1 VVLVGLVGIV
11 VAAAL
16 DRRGLGSWDLDADL
30 DRLTAGSAVV
40 LVAAG
45 LLSLASS
52 RRTRVVAVVLAAA
65 SAVVLVGVVARVFG
79 GGADPARTSAGWRR
93 VLPVLLATAVTALG
107 GTAAA
112 AAVIDAP
119 VRATTA
125 PEAEPAPL
133 EYRADA
139 AHWTWRGGGAVRDV
153 RAAGAGV
160 VVAGDD
166 GVTALDGTTGAAR
179 WTFRRV
185 GAGLTDLL
193 VSPDRRTV
201 VTIHAGPAARAAVL
215 TVLDATTGERRWELV
230 TDRKPVALLTDGV
243 LAVDELLAV
252 GGDDPPRSRTTA
264 RDIGSGAVLWTWEP
278 PPGCDSTL
286 LHPAVSATV
295 VPVKTS
301 CQDGLVLRGLDG
313 RTGSVTWTLR
323 TRPFDPYSSDPL
335 RTTPDGTRLVAA
347 GSGDRVVVDT
357 ATGTPVG
364 RIPYDAGFPRPS
376 GEGRIAVA
384 GGDPER
390 VVAAVDPA
398 SGALQPV
405 QEGCPAEVTAT
416 VTDRGVLRLC
426 RTASTFAVQTDGA
439 APVPV
444 DLGRRDQFVA
454 LDLLRDAFVV
464 PAPGAV
470 VVGTAGPDGAVVGMG

>member
-1 VVLVGLVGIV
+1 V
-11 VAAAL
+11 
-16 DRRGLGSWDLDADL
+16 
-30 DRLTAGSAVV
+30 
-40 LVAAG
+40 
-45 LLSLASS
+45 
-52 RRTRVVAVVLAAA
+52 
-65 SAVVLVGVVARVFG
+65 
-79 GGADPARTSAGWRR
+79 
-93 VLPVLLATAVTALG
+93 
-107 GTAAA
+107 
-112 AAVIDAP
+112 
-119 VRATTA
+119 
-125 PEAEPAPL
+125 
-133 EYRADA
+133 
-139 AHWTWRGGGAVRDV
+139 
-153 RAAGAGV
+153 GV

-166 GVTALDGTTGAAR
+166 GATAVDGTTGAAR

-215 TVLDATTGERRWELV
+215 TVLDATTGERRWELA

-243 LAVDELLAV
+243 LAVDELLEV

-295 VPVKTS
+295 VPVETS
-301 CQDGLVLRGLDG
+301 CQDGLALHGLDG

-323 TRPFDPYSSDPL
+323 TRPFDSYSSDPL
-335 RTTPDGTRLVAA
+335 RATPDGTRLVAA
-347 GSGDRVVVDT
+347 GAGDRVVVDT

-364 RIPYDAGFPRPS
+364 RIPYAAGFPRPS
-376 GEGRIAVA
+376 VEGRIAVA

-405 QEGCPAEVTAT
+405 QEGCRPKSRRRSPTAGCCGCAGRHRRSRCKPMALPRSRSTWGAATSSSRSTCSATRSSCPLPARWSSVPPGRTVPWSGWAETGAATSGGRRSAARRGGRIETGGEPGPGGGEVAGDLAGDAFG
-416 VTDRGVLRLC
+416 VGVPGRFAVGVRDDLAGDQHDLEGGEQVGDRRRSGTRHRRDVVAHESSVLRS
-426 RTASTFAVQTDGA
+426 ST
-439 APVPV
+439 
-444 DLGRRDQFVA
+444 GRA
-454 LDLLRDAFVV
+454 NSS
-464 PAPGAV
+464 PP
-470 VVGTAGPDGAVVGMG
+470 

>member
-1 VVLVGLVGIV
+1 
-11 VAAAL
+11 
-16 DRRGLGSWDLDADL
+16 
-30 DRLTAGSAVV
+30 
-40 LVAAG
+40 
-45 LLSLASS
+45 
-52 RRTRVVAVVLAAA
+52 
-65 SAVVLVGVVARVFG
+65 
-79 GGADPARTSAGWRR
+79 
-93 VLPVLLATAVTALG
+93 
-107 GTAAA
+107 
-112 AAVIDAP
+112 VIDAP

-125 PEAEPAPL
+125 SEAEPAPL
-133 EYRADA
+133 EYRADVA
-139 AHWTWRGGGAVRDV
+139 RWTWRGGGPVRDV
-153 RAAGAGV
+153 RAAGVGV

-185 GAGLTDLL
+185 RAGLTDLL

-215 TVLDATTGERRWELV
+215 TVLDATTGERRWELA

-243 LAVDELLAV
+243 LAVDELLEV
-252 GGDDPPRSRTTA
+252 GDDDPPRSRT
-264 RDIGSGAVLWTWEP
+264 R
-278 PPGCDSTL
+278 
-286 LHPAVSATV
+286 
-295 VPVKTS
+295 VPLETS
-301 CQDGLVLRGLDG
+301 CRDGLVLHGLDG

-347 GSGDRVVVDT
+347 GAGDRVVVDT
-357 ATGTPVG
+357 ATPVG
-364 RIPYDAGFPRPS
+364 RIPYAAGFPRPF

>member
-16 DRRGLGSWDLDADL
+16 GRRGLGSWNLDADL

-40 LVAAG
+40 LAAAG

-52 RRTRVVAVVLAAA
+52 RRTRVVAVVLAVAAGTASATAAVRAVATGLPGPSTGVLAAA

-79 GGADPARTSAGWRR
+79 GSGDPTRSGPSAKWRR

-112 AAVIDAP
+112 AAVVDAP

-133 EYRADA
+133 AYRADGA
-139 AHWTWRGGGAVRDV
+139 RWTWRGGGPVRDV

-193 VSPDRRTV
+193 VSPDRQTV

-215 TVLDATTGERRWELV
+215 TVLDATTGERRWELA
-230 TDRKPVALLTDGV
+230 TDRRPVALLTDGV
-243 LAVDELLAV
+243 LAVDELLEV
-252 GGDDPPRSRTTA
+252 GDDDPPRSRT
-264 RDIGSGAVLWTWEP
+264 R
-278 PPGCDSTL
+278 
-286 LHPAVSATV
+286 
-295 VPVKTS
+295 VPLETS
-301 CQDGLVLRGLDG
+301 CRDGLVLHGLDG

-335 RTTPDGTRLVAA
+335 RTAPDGTRLVAA
-347 GSGDRVVVDT
+347 
-357 ATGTPVG
+357 
-364 RIPYDAGFPRPS
+364 
-376 GEGRIAVA
+376 VA
-384 GGDPER
+384 AGDPER

-405 QEGCPAEVTAT
+405 REGCPAEVTAT